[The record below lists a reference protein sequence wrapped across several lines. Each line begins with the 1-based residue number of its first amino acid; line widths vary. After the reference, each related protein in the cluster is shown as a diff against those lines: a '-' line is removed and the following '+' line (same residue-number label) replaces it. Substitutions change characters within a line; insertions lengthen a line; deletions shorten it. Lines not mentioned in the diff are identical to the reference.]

1 MPFDLQVI
9 RSSTQHLS
17 ITPLTRGRGSHR
29 NHTLPLRKYHHEAH
43 LTSPYRAP
51 NRISCRPY
59 FLFSPTHPHPCS
71 RLSTHPACCVLAPHV
86 HSLPAVSQTPINY
99 RQLPAATTSTQ
110 LQLVPCLACRPA
122 QVCLS
127 LHIERPVLS
136 ASKSACRYFSPRYCL
151 SIAQYDTVLR
161 RAEVL

>member
-9 RSSTQHLS
+9 RSNTQYLS

-59 FLFSPTHPHPCS
+59 FPP
-71 RLSTHPACCVLAPHV
+71 RIRIPAHACLHTLHVASWHRMCTPSQPYPKHQLTTASCQLRQPQRSSSSYRVL
-86 HSLPAVSQTPINY
+86 
-99 RQLPAATTSTQ
+99 
-110 LQLVPCLACRPA
+110 LAG
-122 QVCLS
+122 
-127 LHIERPVLS
+127 LH
-136 ASKSACRYFSPRYCL
+136 KSACL
-151 SIAQYDTVLR
+151 SISRGRCCQPPNLLVATSHRDIV
-161 RAEVL
+161 